1 MQALLWDDAVPGT
14 LVVPPDEDSCGLVG
28 VVEGQVAVRFAHSAK
43 LCDLRGCSFWSG
55 RAAPFKPIPENMFV
69 EVHQPSTLVRLP
81 ASRVSVLA
89 DTDPHFVDVLSFVAS
104 SYTNMIIEN
113 LFAFTTRNLKKRVA
127 QKIIFCVS
135 PNKVSGVSVTRFD
148 ANQYELAEMTSSS
161 RNSIN
166 RVLQELEEANVI
178 TIGYGH
184 INITDGEKLKKIAE
198 I

>member
-1 MQALLWDDAVPGT
+1 MQALLWDDAIPGT

-55 RAAPFKPIPENMFV
+55 RAAPFKPTPENMFV
-69 EVHQPSTLVRLP
+69 EVCQPSTLVRLP
-81 ASRVSVLA
+81 ASRVSALV
-89 DTDPHFVDVLSFVAS
+89 DTEPHFSTVLSFISS
-104 SYTNMIIEN
+104 SYTNMLIDN
-113 LFAFTTRNLKKRVA
+113 LFAFTTRNLQKRVA
-127 QKIIFCVS
+127 QKIISCVT
-135 PNKVSGVSVTRFD
+135 PNKGSGVPFARLD

-166 RVLQELEEANVI
+166 RVLQELEKANVI

-184 INITDGEKLKKIAE
+184 INITDGKKLKEIAE
-198 I
+198 S